1 MRARRRDEGG
11 FTLIE
16 VVVAL
21 AVVAVSLTA
30 IGSLIAVTVRGARSL
45 PARLALVETARTIVT
60 GLPDREHLVPG
71 NLSGEIAG
79 HRWRV
84 DVLPFLGN
92 IVGPDSLWT
101 PQTIVVRVQSPSG
114 RVVQVN
120 TVRLRRKTEP

>member
-1 MRARRRDEGG
+1 MRARRRGESG

-45 PARLALVETARTIVT
+45 PARLALVETARTVVT
-60 GLPDREHLVPG
+60 GLPDREQLVPG

-84 DVLPFLGN
+84 DVLPFFGN

-101 PQTIVVRVQSPSG
+101 PQTVVVRVQSPSG
-114 RVVQVN
+114 RTVQVN
-120 TVRLRRKTEP
+120 TVRLRRKAEP